1 MVIDKNM
8 SAEIIELYQGNLDE
22 RKLQKVVECLKNGG
36 IIIYPT
42 DTVYS
47 MGCDIFNTKAVEK
60 LSKIKGIKLQHN
72 TFSIVC
78 HDLSNISTYAKVSN
92 NTFRLL
98 KRALPGPFTFILPAT
113 VDLPKTLQSKRKTIG
128 IRIPDHEIPLK
139 IIEMLGNPIITTS
152 VKDDVDDI
160 LEYPNEIE
168 VIYSQNSEKVDII
181 IDGGW
186 CGIEPS
192 TVILA
197 IDDDFEVIR
206 EGVGDLN
213 EFL

>member
-1 MVIDKNM
+1 M
-8 SAEIIELYQGNLDE
+8 SAEVIELYQGNLDE
-22 RKLQKVVECLKNGG
+22 RKLHKVVDCLKNGG

-72 TFSIVC
+72 NFSIVC

-113 VDLPKTLQSKRKTIG
+113 GDLPKTLQTKRKTIG

-152 VKDDVDDI
+152 VKDDIDDI
-160 LEYPNEIE
+160 QEYPNEIE
-168 VIYSQNSEKVDII
+168 VIYSQNAENVDII

-192 TVILA
+192 TVVLA
-197 IDDDFEVIR
+197 VDDDFEVIR

>member
-1 MVIDKNM
+1 M
-8 SAEIIELYQGNLDE
+8 SAEIIEIFPSNLDE
-22 RKLQKVVECLKNGG
+22 RKLRQVVECLKNGG

-72 TFSIVC
+72 NFSIVC

-113 VDLPKTLQSKRKTIG
+113 GDLPKTLQTKRKTIG

-152 VKDDVDDI
+152 VKDDVDDMQ
-160 LEYPNEIE
+160 EYPNEIE

-192 TVILA
+192 TVVLA
-197 IDDDFEVIR
+197 VDDDFEVIR
-206 EGVGDLN
+206 EGVGDLS

>member
-1 MVIDKNM
+1 M
-8 SAEIIELYQGNLDE
+8 SAEIIEIFPSNLDE
-22 RKLQKVVECLKNGG
+22 RKLRQVVDCLKNGG

-47 MGCDIFNTKAVEK
+47 MGCDINNVKAVEK
-60 LSKIKGIKLQHN
+60 LCKIKGIKPQQN
-72 TFSIVC
+72 NFSIVC

-92 NTFRLL
+92 NAFRLM

-113 VDLPKTLQSKRKTIG
+113 GELPKILQTKRKTIG

-152 VKDDVDDI
+152 VKDDIDDI
-160 LEYPNEIE
+160 IEYPNEIE
-168 VIYSQNSEKVDII
+168 VIYQQNSEKANII

-186 CGIEPS
+186 CGIQAS
-192 TVILA
+192 TVVFA
-197 IDDDFEVIR
+197 VDDDFEVIR
-206 EGVGDLN
+206 QGVGDLS

>member
-1 MVIDKNM
+1 M

-60 LSKIKGIKLQHN
+60 LSKIKGIKLQLN
-72 TFSIVC
+72 NFSIVC

-113 VDLPKTLQSKRKTIG
+113 GDLPKTLQTKRKTIG

-152 VKDDVDDI
+152 VKDDIDDI

-192 TVILA
+192 TVVLA

-206 EGVGDLN
+206 EGVGDLS

>member
-1 MVIDKNM
+1 M

-22 RKLQKVVECLKNGG
+22 RKLHKVVECLKNGG

-47 MGCDIFNTKAVEK
+47 MGCDIFNTKAVGK

-72 TFSIVC
+72 NFSIVC

-113 VDLPKTLQSKRKTIG
+113 GDLPKTLQTKRKTIG

-152 VKDDVDDI
+152 VKDDIDDI

-168 VIYSQNSEKVDII
+168 VIYSQNAEKVDII

-192 TVILA
+192 TVVLA
-197 IDDDFEVIR
+197 VDDDFEVISR
-206 EGVGDLN
+206 GCWRFE
-213 EFL
+213 

>member
-1 MVIDKNM
+1 M

-72 TFSIVC
+72 NFSIVC
-78 HDLSNISTYAKVSN
+78 HGLCNISTYAKVSN
-92 NTFRLL
+92 NVFRLL

-113 VDLPKTLQSKRKTIG
+113 GDLPKTLQTKRKTIG

-152 VKDDVDDI
+152 VKDDIDDI

-168 VIYSQNSEKVDII
+168 VIYSQNAEKVDII

-192 TVILA
+192 TVVLA
-197 IDDDFEVIR
+197 VDDDFEVIR
-206 EGVGDLN
+206 EGLGDLN

>member
-1 MVIDKNM
+1 M

-42 DTVYS
+42 DTVYA

-60 LSKIKGIKLQHN
+60 LSKIKGIKLQN
-72 TFSIVC
+72 NNFSIVC
-78 HDLSNISTYAKVSN
+78 HDLSNISTYAKVTN

-98 KRALPGPFTFILPAT
+98 KRALPGPFTFILQAT
-113 VDLPKTLQSKRKTIG
+113 GDLPKTFQTKRKTIG

-152 VKDDVDDI
+152 VKDDIDDI

-168 VIYSQNSEKVDII
+168 VIFSQNSEKVDII

-192 TVILA
+192 TVVLA
-197 IDDDFEVIR
+197 VDDNFEIIR
-206 EGVGDLN
+206 EGIGDLS

>member
-1 MVIDKNM
+1 M

-42 DTVYS
+42 DTVYA

-60 LSKIKGIKLQHN
+60 LSKIKGIKLQN
-72 TFSIVC
+72 NNFSIVC
-78 HDLSNISTYAKVSN
+78 HDLSNISTYAKVTN
-92 NTFRLL
+92 DTFRLL
-98 KRALPGPFTFILPAT
+98 KRALPGPFTFILQAT
-113 VDLPKTLQSKRKTIG
+113 GDLPKTLQTKRKTIG

-152 VKDDVDDI
+152 VKDDIDDI
-160 LEYPNEIE
+160 MEYPNEIE
-168 VIYSQNSEKVDII
+168 VIFSQNSEKVDII

-192 TVILA
+192 TVVLA
-197 IDDDFEVIR
+197 VDDNFEVIR
-206 EGVGDLN
+206 EGIGDLS

>member
-1 MVIDKNM
+1 M

-42 DTVYS
+42 DTVYA

-60 LSKIKGIKLQHN
+60 LSKIKGIKLQN
-72 TFSIVC
+72 NNFSIVC
-78 HDLSNISTYAKVSN
+78 HDLSNISTYAKVTN

-98 KRALPGPFTFILPAT
+98 KRALPGPFTFILQAT
-113 VDLPKTLQSKRKTIG
+113 GDLPKTFQTKRKTIG

-152 VKDDVDDI
+152 VKDDIDDI
-160 LEYPNEIE
+160 MEYPNEIE
-168 VIYSQNSEKVDII
+168 VIFSQNSEKVDII

-192 TVILA
+192 TVVLA
-197 IDDDFEVIR
+197 VDDNFEIIR
-206 EGVGDLN
+206 EGIGDLS

>member
-1 MVIDKNM
+1 M

-72 TFSIVC
+72 NFSIVC

-113 VDLPKTLQSKRKTIG
+113 GDLPKTLQTKRKTIG

-152 VKDDVDDI
+152 VKDDIDDI

-168 VIYSQNSEKVDII
+168 VIYSQNAEKVDII

-192 TVILA
+192 TVVLA
-197 IDDDFEVIR
+197 VDDDFEVIR
-206 EGVGDLN
+206 EGLGDLN

>member
-1 MVIDKNM
+1 MA
-8 SAEIIELYQGNLDE
+8 AEIIELYQGNLDE
-22 RKLQKVVECLKNGG
+22 RKLRQIVECLKNGG

-72 TFSIVC
+72 NFSIVC

-113 VDLPKTLQSKRKTIG
+113 SDLPKTLQTKRKTIG

-152 VKDDVDDI
+152 VKDDIDDI
-160 LEYPNEIE
+160 QEYPNEIE
-168 VIYSQNSEKVDII
+168 VIYSQNAENVDII

-192 TVILA
+192 TVVLA
-197 IDDDFEVIR
+197 VDDDFEVIR
-206 EGVGDLN
+206 EGVGDLSGY
-213 EFL
+213 L

>member
-1 MVIDKNM
+1 M
-8 SAEIIELYQGNLDE
+8 SAEIIELYPGNLDE
-22 RKLQKVVECLKNGG
+22 RKLIRVVECLKNGG

-72 TFSIVC
+72 NFSIVC

-113 VDLPKTLQSKRKTIG
+113 SDLPKTLQTKRKTIG

-152 VKDDVDDI
+152 VKDDIDDI
-160 LEYPNEIE
+160 QEYPNEIE
-168 VIYSQNSEKVDII
+168 VIYSQNADKVDMI

-186 CGIEPS
+186 CGLEPS
-192 TVILA
+192 TVVLA
-197 IDDDFEVIR
+197 VDDDFEVIR
-206 EGVGDLN
+206 EGVGDLS

>member
-1 MVIDKNM
+1 M

-72 TFSIVC
+72 NFSIVC

-113 VDLPKTLQSKRKTIG
+113 GDLPKTLQTKRKTIG

-152 VKDDVDDI
+152 VKDDIDDI

-168 VIYSQNSEKVDII
+168 VIYSQNAEKVDII

-192 TVILA
+192 TVVLA
-197 IDDDFEVIR
+197 VDDDFEVIR
-206 EGVGDLN
+206 EGVGDLT
-213 EFL
+213 EYL

>member
-1 MVIDKNM
+1 M

-42 DTVYS
+42 DTVYA

-60 LSKIKGIKLQHN
+60 LSKIKGIKLQN
-72 TFSIVC
+72 NNFSIVC
-78 HDLSNISTYAKVSN
+78 HDLSNISTYAKVTN

-98 KRALPGPFTFILPAT
+98 KRALPGPFTFILQAT
-113 VDLPKTLQSKRKTIG
+113 GDLPKTFQTKRKTIG

-152 VKDDVDDI
+152 VKDDIDDI
-160 LEYPNEIE
+160 MEYPNEIE
-168 VIYSQNSEKVDII
+168 VIFSQNSEKVDII

-192 TVILA
+192 TVVLA
-197 IDDDFEVIR
+197 VDDNFEVIR
-206 EGVGDLN
+206 EGIGDLS

>member
-1 MVIDKNM
+1 MP
-8 SAEIIELYQGNLDE
+8 AEIIELFPSNLDE
-22 RKLQKVVECLKNGG
+22 RKLRQVVECLKNGG

-60 LSKIKGIKLQHN
+60 LCKIKGIKLQQN
-72 TFSIVC
+72 NFSIVC
-78 HDLSNISTYAKVSN
+78 NDLSNISTYAKVSN

-113 VDLPKTLQSKRKTIG
+113 SDLPKTLQTKRKTIG
-128 IRIPDHEIPLK
+128 IRIPDHQIPLK

-152 VKDDVDDI
+152 VKDDIDDI

-168 VIYSQNSEKVDII
+168 VIYSQNSAKVDII

-192 TVILA
+192 TVVLA
-197 IDDDFEVIR
+197 VDDDFEVIR
-206 EGVGDLN
+206 EGVGDLS

>member
-1 MVIDKNM
+1 M
-8 SAEIIELYQGNLDE
+8 SAEIIELFPSNLDE
-22 RKLQKVVECLKNGG
+22 RKLRQVVECLKNGG

-47 MGCDIFNTKAVEK
+47 MGCDIFSTKAVER
-60 LSKIKGIKLQHN
+60 LCKIKGIKLQQN
-72 TFSIVC
+72 NFSIVC
-78 HDLSNISTYAKVSN
+78 NDLSNIATYAKVSN

-113 VDLPKTLQSKRKTIG
+113 GDLPKTLQTKRKTIG

-192 TVILA
+192 TVVLA
-197 IDDDFEVIR
+197 VDDDFEVIR